1 MNTTKKTDTIC
12 AISTPQ
18 GVGGIAVVRISGA
31 DTKNVC
37 NKVLR
42 STKGQRIVD
51 SFVPNMAKF
60 CCFYSGEKLIDEV
73 VATYFE
79 NPKSYTGE
87 DCVEISCHG
96 SLYVQQQILETLIN
110 SGCRLAEAG
119 EFTMRAFINGKL
131 DLSQAEAVADLIDS
145 HSEASHALAIHQLRG
160 GYSENIAV
168 LRDKFVNLAS
178 LMELE
183 LDFSD
188 EDVEFADRSE
198 FLALLNE
205 IETTVANLTNS
216 FSLGNAIKN
225 GVPVAIVGKPNVG
238 KSTLLNALLNEDRAI
253 VSDIAGT
260 TRDTIED
267 TINIDGILFRFIDTA
282 GIRHSDNEI
291 ENYGI
296 ERTYK
301 AVERANLVIYMI
313 DAAELD
319 TPALKTEMEQL
330 KQHVDTTGKHFLVL
344 ANKADLLAN
353 NINTASDDNILFV
366 SAKEKNNITAVAQR
380 LVSMVKNG
388 RQIDNTLLT
397 NARHY
402 EAFTHILEAIGAIK
416 SAINASVPSDLI
428 MVDIRQA
435 LYYLGLITGQ
445 VSSDEILGNIFG
457 RFCIGK

>member
-1 MNTTKKTDTIC
+1 
-12 AISTPQ
+12 
-18 GVGGIAVVRISGA
+18 
-31 DTKNVC
+31 
-37 NKVLR
+37 
-42 STKGQRIVD
+42 
-51 SFVPNMAKF
+51 MAKF

-110 SGCRLAEAG
+110 NGCRLAEAG

-301 AVERANLVIYMI
+301 AVERANLIIYMI

-402 EAFTHILEAIGAIK
+402 EAFTHILESIGTIK
-416 SAINASVPSDLI
+416 SAINTSLPSDLI